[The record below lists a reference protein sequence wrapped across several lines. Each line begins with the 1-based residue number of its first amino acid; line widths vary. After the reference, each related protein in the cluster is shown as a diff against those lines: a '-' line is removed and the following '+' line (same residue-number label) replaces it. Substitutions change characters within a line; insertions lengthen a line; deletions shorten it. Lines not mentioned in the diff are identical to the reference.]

1 MTYSDF
7 ATFDDLRANLG
18 VIVTAAYGTYATAP
32 PSAPSA
38 WLIETLERGRLKATR
53 SNTEKARSEWLITP
67 VLTELED
74 SLPQIAVF
82 SGRPLRS
89 SDLSGVP
96 DFLVASAHGGKAIEH
111 PTLPVVEAK
120 RDDFEYGAAQ
130 CIAAMRAAHNIN
142 ADDAPVG
149 GAITNGTSWQFL
161 DLVDATTATLDEQI
175 YTLEDM
181 PIILGVLRYFCTRRA
196 IA

>member
-1 MTYSDF
+1 L
-7 ATFDDLRANLG
+7 ATFDDLLALLG
-18 VIVTAAYGTYATAP
+18 VIVTSTYGTYAASP
-32 PSAPSA
+32 PVTPSA
-38 WLIETLERGRLKATR
+38 WLIETLQGGRLKATR

-74 SLPQIAVF
+74 SLPGIAVF

-89 SDLSGVP
+89 ADLSGVP
-96 DFLVASAHGGKAIEH
+96 DFLIASAHGGKAIEH
-111 PTLPVVEAK
+111 PILTVVEAK

-130 CIAAMRAAHNIN
+130 CVAAMCAAQSVN
-142 ADDAPVG
+142 ADDAPIG

-161 DLVDATTATLDEQI
+161 DLIAATNAMLDEQI

-181 PIILGVLRYFCTRRA
+181 PTILGVLRLFCTRRA
-196 IA
+196 DA